1 MTPDISPTPG
11 EFRQCFSCNYE
22 EVGSSNACPQCR
34 STKYFTSSSIRRR
47 GIVLTVIGVFLAGFI
62 GAIAVWVGTLLLG
75 SKDPE
80 TIRKVNSEIYTF
92 LIIYLLFGAVFL
104 FGIHSIVSGL
114 WMAIAGKRNRVLLW
128 IMWVLLFAVM
138 IVGGIAGM
146 LSAR

>member
-22 EVGSSNACPQCR
+22 EIGSSNACPQCR
-34 STKYFTSSSIRRR
+34 STKFFTRSSIRRR
-47 GIVLTVIGVFLAGFI
+47 GIVLSVIGIFLAGFI
-62 GAIAVWVGTLLLG
+62 GAVAVGVGMLLLG

-80 TIRKVNSEIYTF
+80 TIRKVNSEIYIF

-128 IMWVLLFAVM
+128 VMWVLLFAVM

-146 LSAR
+146 LSAG

>member
-1 MTPDISPTPG
+1 MTREINPTPG

-22 EVGSSNACPQCR
+22 DTSSSTACPQCR
-34 STKYFTSSSIRRR
+34 STKFFTSSSIRRR
-47 GIVLTVIGVFLAGFI
+47 GIVLTVIGFFLAGFI

-92 LIIYLLFGAVFL
+92 LIIYLLFGALFV

-128 IMWVLLFAVM
+128 VMWVLLFAVM